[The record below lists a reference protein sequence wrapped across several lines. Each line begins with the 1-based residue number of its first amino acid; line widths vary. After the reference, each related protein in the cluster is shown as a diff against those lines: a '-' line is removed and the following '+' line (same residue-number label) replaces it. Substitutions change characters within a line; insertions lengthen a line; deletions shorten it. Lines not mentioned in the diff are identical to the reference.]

1 MQFILF
7 FKQLFKRKRRLTMNP
22 QLTQLAQN
30 LLDATAKA
38 QQAVVELNQ
47 ANADVTTAY
56 NAYEAALTPGQP
68 QR

>member
-1 MQFILF
+1 
-7 FKQLFKRKRRLTMNP
+7 MNP